1 MLLLL
6 WFWQS
11 TISQFAY
18 RPIPYSEFKDHL
30 RRGEVAEVVVKEDAI
45 EGKVQPKPEA
55 ATSSATPT
63 NTPAGQKAAVDKK
76 EFYFR
81 AVRVE
86 DPKLVDELE
95 EAKVKFHG
103 ARQGFFSQIALA
115 WLLPIGV
122 MILIWSFITRRIGNA
137 GESILSFGRSKARLV
152 AEKET
157 GVTFNDVAG

>member
-11 TISQFAY
+11 TVSQFAY
-18 RPIPYSEFKDHL
+18 KTIPYSEFKEHL

-45 EGKVQPKPEA
+45 EGKIQPKPESA
-55 ATSSATPT
+55 VPVATPT
-63 NTPAGQKAAVDKK
+63 NSPAGQKAAVDKK

-95 EAKVKFHG
+95 
-103 ARQGFFSQIALA
+103 
-115 WLLPIGV
+115 
-122 MILIWSFITRRIGNA
+122 
-137 GESILSFGRSKARLV
+137 
-152 AEKET
+152 
-157 GVTFNDVAG
+157 